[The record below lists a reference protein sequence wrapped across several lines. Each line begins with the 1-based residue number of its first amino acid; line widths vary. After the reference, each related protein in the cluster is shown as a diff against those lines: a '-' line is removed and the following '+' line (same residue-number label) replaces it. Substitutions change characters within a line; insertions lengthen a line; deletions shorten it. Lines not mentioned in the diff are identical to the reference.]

1 MAVVSVT
8 ILFIL
13 YKNPILVA
21 HKYLSSWCK
30 YIYTSALKPL
40 GFSRINTLT
49 AKGFSNMEQTYKEIK
64 QYTPQQ
70 EQDMLWSM
78 FDDLWPEH
86 EVEVERTLA
95 SELAD
100 VERKAIYLA
109 LENTN
114 WNQSKAA
121 RQLGMGRTLLI
132 HKIKK
137 YELNSF

>member
-30 YIYTSALKPL
+30 YIYTSALKPS

-100 VERKAIYLA
+100 VERKAI
-109 LENTN
+109 
-114 WNQSKAA
+114 
-121 RQLGMGRTLLI
+121 TL
-132 HKIKK
+132 KSDVKTVGK
-137 YELNSF
+137 YEASVKLHKTIVETIEFEVVEG

>member
-1 MAVVSVT
+1 M
-8 ILFIL
+8 
-13 YKNPILVA
+13 
-21 HKYLSSWCK
+21 
-30 YIYTSALKPL
+30 

-64 QYTPQQ
+64 KYTPQQ